1 VEDVLKKLDKLTHEE
16 AQAVAQNLKVM
27 IDLRD
32 SGAPVEGA
40 VQPRM
45 LYRSRLRGER
55 AGPPMC
61 GTEPS
66 TR

>member
-1 VEDVLKKLDKLTHEE
+1 MKRLIGRTGVEDVLKKLDKLTHEE
-16 AQAVAQNLKVM
+16 AHAVVAQNLKAM

-45 LYRSRLRGER
+45 LYRSRL
-55 AGPPMC
+55 
-61 GTEPS
+61 
-66 TR
+66 